1 MEDKALIILRKCDL
15 KLSKKVKRRRPI
27 VKKVCF
33 DFNEWGYLMK
43 KIEVSPF
50 NNFQNFARI
59 LLIQGEIRY
68 VDFSDLRRL
77 VSAVNRVGNNINQIA
92 RLANQFQEISQ
103 KDIDNLTEEVS
114 SLKRLVEET
123 LKEEI
128 KKERSV

>member
-1 MEDKALIILRKCDL
+1 MTILRKVDS
-15 KLSKKVKRRRPI
+15 KLSKKIKRRRPI
-27 VKKVCF
+27 EKRIR
-33 DFNEWGYLMK
+33 FNSEEWNYLIK
-43 KIEVSPF
+43 KIKRSPF

-103 KDIDNLTEEVS
+103 KDIESLTEEVS

>member
-1 MEDKALIILRKCDL
+1 M
-15 KLSKKVKRRRPI
+15 SKKIKRRRPI
-27 VKKVCF
+27 EKRIR
-33 DFNEWGYLMK
+33 FNSEEWNYLIK
-43 KIEVSPF
+43 KIKRSPF

-103 KDIDNLTEEVS
+103 KDIESLTEEVS

>member
-1 MEDKALIILRKCDL
+1 MTILRKGDS
-15 KLSKKVKRRRPI
+15 KLSKKIKRRRPI
-27 VKKVCF
+27 EKRIR
-33 DFNEWGYLMK
+33 FNSEEWNYLIK
-43 KIEVSPF
+43 KIERSPF

-103 KDIDNLTEEVS
+103 NDIENLTEEVS

>member
-1 MEDKALIILRKCDL
+1 MKQRNL
-15 KLSKKVKRRRPI
+15 RRPI
-27 VKKVCF
+27 QRLVR
-33 DFNEWGYLMK
+33 FNEQENEYINRKIK
-43 KIEVSPF
+43 KSPYK
-50 NNFQNFARI
+50 NFQNFARI

-103 KDIDNLTEEVS
+103 KDIESLTEEVS
-114 SLKRLVEET
+114 SLKQLVEET

>member
-1 MEDKALIILRKCDL
+1 MTILRKGDS
-15 KLSKKVKRRRPI
+15 KLSKKIKRRRPI
-27 VKKVCF
+27 EKRIR
-33 DFNEWGYLMK
+33 FNSEEWNYLIK
-43 KIEVSPF
+43 KIERSPF

>member
-1 MEDKALIILRKCDL
+1 MTILRKGDS
-15 KLSKKVKRRRPI
+15 KLSKKIKRRRPI
-27 VKKVCF
+27 EKRIR
-33 DFNEWGYLMK
+33 FNSEEWNYLIK
-43 KIEVSPF
+43 KIERSPF

-103 KDIDNLTEEVS
+103 NDIENLTEEVS
-114 SLKRLVEET
+114 SLKRLVEEN